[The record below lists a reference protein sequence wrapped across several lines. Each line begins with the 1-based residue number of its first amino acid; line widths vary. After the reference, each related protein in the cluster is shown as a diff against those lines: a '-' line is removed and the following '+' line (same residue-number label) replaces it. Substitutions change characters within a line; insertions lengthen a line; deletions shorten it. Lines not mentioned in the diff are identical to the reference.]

1 VAREKADES
10 IPTNLPA
17 ADVPPAS
24 TSKVSFA
31 GFAALD
37 MGADDG
43 GAVPEEEDEDF
54 GGLMVRDFAKSRPDS
69 SEIALLVCH

>member
-1 VAREKADES
+1 
-10 IPTNLPA
+10 
-17 ADVPPAS
+17 
-24 TSKVSFA
+24 
-31 GFAALD
+31 